1 MAIFDI
7 EKDELLRL
15 SDTQLEEL
23 IARLAEAE
31 VSAHGHSP
39 ACVSWSGSINAP
51 DGGIDIHVQ
60 VPTDQLSTG
69 FLERPNTILQAK
81 KHSMSKGS
89 IAKEMSSKG
98 ELSEMISEQASSGGG
113 YIIVSLED
121 DCSPLMKR
129 ERLKAMLDA
138 VNGDPNSG
146 KIHLDFYDRSKLV
159 QWVRQHPSVML
170 WVKGKL
176 GQGYSGWQPYGPW
189 SNPPQGSSD
198 TLISAPGVMVTLP
211 SGLGQK
217 LSIEYAIDPMRNL
230 IRSTTKA
237 IRITGLS

>member
-1 MAIFDI
+1 MAVFDI

-15 SDTQLEEL
+15 YDTQLEEL

-60 VPTDQLSTG
+60 VPVDQLSTG

-81 KHSMSKGS
+81 KYSMSKRS

-113 YIIVSLED
+113 LHY
-121 DCSPLMKR
+121 
-129 ERLKAMLDA
+129 
-138 VNGDPNSG
+138 
-146 KIHLDFYDRSKLV
+146 
-159 QWVRQHPSVML
+159 RQF
-170 WVKGKL
+170 G
-176 GQGYSGWQPYGPW
+176 
-189 SNPPQGSSD
+189 
-198 TLISAPGVMVTLP
+198 
-211 SGLGQK
+211 
-217 LSIEYAIDPMRNL
+217 R
-230 IRSTTKA
+230 
-237 IRITGLS
+237 